1 MSTNRYS
8 ARRGAR
14 RARSFPADGEPY
26 PAAPQRPRPGDDAG
40 RATVE
45 LFGQYFEIRFRVPGD
60 DGQRRARSDHLA
72 VEINGEWRRMS
83 LRAALLELDQ
93 MVPRV
98 MSRRESV
105 GL

>member
-1 MSTNRYS
+1 MRRKRYS
-8 ARRGAR
+8 PRGASRAGR
-14 RARSFPADGEPY
+14 RIDTDGMPMRSPPPD
-26 PAAPQRPRPGDDAG
+26 PRPGDDAG

-45 LFGQYFEIRFRVPGD
+45 LFGQFFEVNFRVPGD

-72 VEINGEWRRMS
+72 VEIDGEWRRMS
-83 LRAALLELDQ
+83 LRAALIELDK

-98 MSRRESV
+98 MSRRERA